1 LPIIKF
7 EACSHSLYA
16 PVTDDIIRQHLR
28 GDIAAGRYPLL
39 VDNRCHFLTLD
50 FDDADWREDSRAVL
64 QIFLDNAQQAPL
76 LLKLS

>member
-1 LPIIKF
+1 
-7 EACSHSLYA
+7 
-16 PVTDDIIRQHLR
+16 
-28 GDIAAGRYPLL
+28 L